1 MSLVWDDF
9 KRCSFAKVVPDIY
22 ELIFAQ
28 KFCKYC
34 GGHMFRDF
42 FGIAQLQCHFAK
54 VVQDIYEL
62 IWQEIWGKNFAKMR
76 NNPKP

>member
-1 MSLVWDDF
+1 
-9 KRCSFAKVVPDIY
+9 
-22 ELIFAQ
+22 
-28 KFCKYC
+28 
-34 GGHMFRDF
+34 MFRDF

-62 IWQEIWGKNFAKMR
+62 IWREIWGKNFAKMR